1 MVQKDE
7 EKTIELKKSEK
18 VINDRSL
25 GIERIVEII
34 NCLTNKKFGC
44 PWDLMQTNTSLAK
57 HTIEEAYEVA
67 GAIESNS
74 PQETC
79 AELGDLLFN
88 ILFHIHLATENDLF
102 TFSDV
107 IEETVQKMVSRHPH
121 VFKDKSIRT
130 VQEVNEQWNEIK
142 LVEKKI
148 SKTSRIEQEFNNII
162 ANIPALTHSAKIQK
176 KMASVGFDW
185 STSYEIINKI
195 YEEIDEFIEEDEK
208 NNNVGKLDELGDIL
222 FSVVNLARFTGIDPE
237 TALRSTNR
245 KFIKRCVE
253 MERLLNRDGKVIK
266 NVNKKELNLIWE
278 KVKNT

>member
-44 PWDLMQTNTSLAK
+44 PWDLIQTNTSLAK

-88 ILFHIHLATENDLF
+88 ILFHIHIATENDLF

-107 IEETVQKMVSRHPH
+107 IEETVKKNGIPPSSR
-121 VFKDKSIRT
+121 F
-130 VQEVNEQWNEIK
+130 
-142 LVEKKI
+142 
-148 SKTSRIEQEFNNII
+148 
-162 ANIPALTHSAKIQK
+162 
-176 KMASVGFDW
+176 
-185 STSYEIINKI
+185 
-195 YEEIDEFIEEDEK
+195 
-208 NNNVGKLDELGDIL
+208 
-222 FSVVNLARFTGIDPE
+222 
-237 TALRSTNR
+237 
-245 KFIKRCVE
+245 
-253 MERLLNRDGKVIK
+253 
-266 NVNKKELNLIWE
+266 
-278 KVKNT
+278 